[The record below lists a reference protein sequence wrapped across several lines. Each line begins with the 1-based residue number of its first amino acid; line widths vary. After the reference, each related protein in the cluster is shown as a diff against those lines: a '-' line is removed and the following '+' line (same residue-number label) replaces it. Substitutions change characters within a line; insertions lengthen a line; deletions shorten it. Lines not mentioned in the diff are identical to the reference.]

1 MEETRGKGRPTKYLP
16 EMCDKADEY
25 LLLNQDEE
33 VEMVNNKGTRVK
45 VKLPTVEGFA
55 LFLGVN
61 KTTLYEWDKSY
72 PEFSNSLNK
81 IVTEQKKRLLNKG
94 LEGTYNSTIA
104 KLILSA
110 NHGMREGTDVTSG
123 NKPIPLLNYATRD
136 NNSNTE
142 DTESKE

>member
-1 MEETRGKGRPTKYLP
+1 MAERGRPTKYLP
-16 EMCDKADEY
+16 ELCEKADEY

-33 VEMVNNKGTRVK
+33 VEIPNSKGTRTK

-61 KTTLYEWDKSY
+61 KDTLYEWNKLY
-72 PEFSNSLNK
+72 PDFSDSLSK
-81 IVTEQKKRLLNKG
+81 IVIEQKKRLLNKG

-104 KLILSA
+104 KLVLSS
-110 NHGMREGTDVTSG
+110 NHGMREGTDVTSDG
-123 NKPIPLLNYATRD
+123 KPIPLLNYATRN
-136 NNSNTE
+136 NNSDTE